1 MKRSEEKWR
10 EVMTCD
16 VSPVAMFFIKWRFPP
31 FVGEYRL
38 LINTKQG
45 ANYWHTKSTPWTT
58 RMLNMISKTINVKCC
73 SSHLYHQPPY
83 VWRDSNISQH
93 FRARTCRSQA
103 LEIID
108 CKWLGNKRLKVKVDF
123 LSFVLNK
130 PPPVAENKLPN
141 NNSNWFD
148 MSTTPTKDHE
158 DLQLHL

>member
-1 MKRSEEKWR
+1 M
-10 EVMTCD
+10 D
-16 VSPVAMFFIKWRFPP
+16 
-31 FVGEYRL
+31 
-38 LINTKQG
+38 
-45 ANYWHTKSTPWTT
+45 T

-73 SSHLYHQPPY
+73 SSHFYHQPPY

-130 PPPVAENKLPN
+130 PPPVAENKTTTQIGLTCQQLQPRITKTTN
-141 NNSNWFD
+141 YIYNFDPFPLVNGFLQSPQVSLHSSKPDVIFWAGYRAIEQSETQIINSPCW
-148 MSTTPTKDHE
+148 S
-158 DLQLHL
+158 